1 MNDNDGTVNAGTETG
16 AGSAAGTAANARL
29 IERFYTAFGRRD
41 VDAMLGCY
49 HPQVVFS
56 DPVFGTLAA
65 ADTAAMWR
73 MLNGRARDLR
83 VEFRDVKAN
92 EHRGRAHWEAW
103 YTFAATGRT
112 VHNRIDAEFHFADSL
127 IVRHVDRFSL
137 WRWAAMALGAKGALL
152 GWVPSVR
159 GAIRAQAAKGL
170 AAFCAGRA

>member
-1 MNDNDGTVNAGTETG
+1 MSTRSGTRGDA
-16 AGSAAGTAANARL
+16 AANYAL
-29 IERFYTAFGRRD
+29 IKRFYDAFGRRD

-65 ADTAAMWR
+65 AETRAMWR
-73 MLNGRARDLR
+73 MLSGRARDLR
-83 VEFRDVKAN
+83 VQFRDVEAG
-92 EHRGRAHWEAW
+92 ERSGRAHWEAW
-103 YTFAATGRT
+103 YTFAATGRA
-112 VHNRIDAEFHFADSL
+112 VHNRIDAEFQFADAL

-137 WRWAAMALGAKGALL
+137 WRWAAMALGAKGAML

-170 AAFCAGRA
+170 AAYRASAP

>member
-1 MNDNDGTVNAGTETG
+1 MNDNGGTINAGTVTG
-16 AGSAAGTAANARL
+16 TGSAASSAANARL
-29 IERFYTAFGRRD
+29 IECFYTAFGHRD

-65 ADTAAMWR
+65 AETAAMWR

-83 VEFRDVKAN
+83 VEYRDIKAN

-112 VHNRIDAEFHFADSL
+112 VHNRIDAEFQFADAL

-170 AAFCAGRA
+170 AAFRGGRV

>member
-1 MNDNDGTVNAGTETG
+1 MTG
-16 AGSAAGTAANARL
+16 GGGAVKKASTAAAGPAADAANARL
-29 IERFYTAFGRRD
+29 IEQFYGAFGRRD
-41 VDAMLGCY
+41 VDAMLACY

-65 ADTAAMWR
+65 AEAGAMWR

-83 VEFRDVKAN
+83 VEFRDVRATERN
-92 EHRGRAHWEAW
+92 GRAHWEAW
-103 YTFAATGRT
+103 YTFAATGRA
-112 VHNRIDAEFHFADSL
+112 VHNRIDAEFHFADAL
-127 IVRHVDRFSL
+127 IVRHIDRFSL

-170 AAFCAGRA
+170 AAFRASHA

>member
-1 MNDNDGTVNAGTETG
+1 MTARARAAKKAAT
-16 AGSAAGTAANARL
+16 AAGPSANAANAGL
-29 IERFYTAFGRRD
+29 IERFYGAFGRRD
-41 VDAMLGCY
+41 VDAMLACY

-65 ADTAAMWR
+65 AEAGAMWR

-83 VEFRDVKAN
+83 VEFRDVSASERN
-92 EHRGRAHWEAW
+92 GRAHWEAW
-103 YTFAATGRT
+103 YTFAATGRA
-112 VHNRIDAEFHFADSL
+112 VHNRIDAEFHFADAL
-127 IVRHVDRFSL
+127 IVRHIDRFSL

-170 AAFCAGRA
+170 AASRASRP

>member
-1 MNDNDGTVNAGTETG
+1 MSDNGRTMNGGTLTG
-16 AGSAAGTAANARL
+16 AGSAASSAANARL

-41 VDAMLGCY
+41 VDAMLACY

-65 ADTAAMWR
+65 AETSAMWR

-83 VEFRDVKAN
+83 VEFRDVKAT
-92 EHRGRAHWEAW
+92 EHDGRAHWEAW
-103 YTFAATGRT
+103 YTFAATGRA
-112 VHNRIDAEFHFADSL
+112 VHNRIDAEFHFADAL

-137 WRWAAMALGAKGALL
+137 WRWAAMALGAKGAML

-170 AAFCAGRA
+170 AAFRATGP

>member
-1 MNDNDGTVNAGTETG
+1 MSDNGGTINAGTVTG
-16 AGSAAGTAANARL
+16 AGSAASSAANAGL

-65 ADTAAMWR
+65 AETAAMWR

-112 VHNRIDAEFHFADSL
+112 VHNRIEAEFHFADAL

-159 GAIRAQAAKGL
+159 GAIRAQAATGL
-170 AAFCAGRA
+170 AAFRAGRV

>member
-1 MNDNDGTVNAGTETG
+1 MSGGTAKGATMTG
-16 AGSAAGTAANARL
+16 AASAASSAANARL
-29 IERFYTAFGRRD
+29 IERFYSAFGRRD
-41 VDAMLGCY
+41 VDAMLKCY
-49 HPQVVFS
+49 HPNVVFS

-65 ADTAAMWR
+65 AETASMWR

-92 EHRGRAHWEAW
+92 EHNGRAHWEAW
-103 YTFAATGRT
+103 YTFVATGRA
-112 VHNRIDAEFHFADSL
+112 VHNRIDAEFHFADAL

-170 AAFCAGRA
+170 AAFRAAGA

>member
-1 MNDNDGTVNAGTETG
+1 MNDDGAMMKDATTTG
-16 AGSAAGTAANARL
+16 AGPAASSANAKL
-29 IERFYTAFGRRD
+29 IERFYGAFGRRD
-41 VDAMLGCY
+41 VDAMLACY

-65 ADTAAMWR
+65 AETGAMWR

-83 VEFRDVKAN
+83 VEFRDVRST
-92 EHRGRAHWEAW
+92 ERDGRAHWEAW
-103 YTFAATGRT
+103 YTFAATGRP
-112 VHNRIDAEFHFADSL
+112 VHNRIDAEFHFADGL
-127 IVRHVDRFSL
+127 IVRHIDRFSV

-170 AAFCAGRA
+170 AAYRATGT

>member
-1 MNDNDGTVNAGTETG
+1 MAEVSAPGEAPTPNAK
-16 AGSAAGTAANARL
+16 L
-29 IERFYTAFGRRD
+29 IERFYGAFSGRD
-41 VDAMLGCY
+41 VDAMLRCY

-65 ADTAAMWR
+65 AEASAMWR

-83 VEFRDVKAN
+83 VEFRDVGAN
-92 EHRGRAHWEAW
+92 DSSGRAHWEAW
-103 YTFAATGRT
+103 YTFAATGRA
-112 VHNRIDAEFHFADSL
+112 VHNRIDAEFQFADGL

-170 AAFCAGRA
+170 AAFPGAAPR

>member
-1 MNDNDGTVNAGTETG
+1 MNGEATG
-16 AGSAAGTAANARL
+16 VASTPNARL
-29 IERFYTAFGRRD
+29 IERFYGAFGRRD
-41 VDAMLGCY
+41 VDAMLSCY

-65 ADTAAMWR
+65 AETGAMWR

-83 VEFRDVKAN
+83 IECRDVRAN
-92 EHRGRAHWEAW
+92 ESNGRAHWEAW
-103 YTFAATGRT
+103 YTFAATGRP
-112 VHNRIDAEFHFADSL
+112 VHNRIDAEFQFADAL

-159 GAIRAQAAKGL
+159 GAIRAQAARGL
-170 AAFCAGRA
+170 AAFRASGA

>member
-1 MNDNDGTVNAGTETG
+1 MNSETTTSNA
-16 AGSAAGTAANARL
+16 SAASSAANARL

-41 VDAMLGCY
+41 VDAMLACY

-65 ADTAAMWR
+65 EETRAMWR
-73 MLNGRARDLR
+73 MLSGRARDLK
-83 VEFRDVKAN
+83 VEFRDVEAN
-92 EHRGRAHWEAW
+92 DRRGRAHWEAW
-103 YTFAATGRT
+103 YTFAATGRA
-112 VHNRIDAEFHFADSL
+112 VHNRIDAEFHFADAL

-137 WRWAAMALGAKGALL
+137 WRWAAMALGAKGAML

-170 AAFCAGRA
+170 AAFRATGP

>member
-1 MNDNDGTVNAGTETG
+1 MSGGTAKGGTMNG
-16 AGSAAGTAANARL
+16 AGSAASSAANARL
-29 IERFYTAFGRRD
+29 IERFYSAFGRRD
-41 VDAMLGCY
+41 VDAMLSCY

-65 ADTAAMWR
+65 AEAGAMWR

-83 VEFRDVKAN
+83 VAFRDVRTN
-92 EHRGRAHWEAW
+92 EGTGRAHWEAW
-103 YTFAATGRT
+103 YTFAATGRR
-112 VHNRIDAEFHFADSL
+112 VHNRINAEFQFADDL

-170 AAFCAGRA
+170 AAFRATGA

>member
-1 MNDNDGTVNAGTETG
+1 MNDNGRTMNGGTLTG
-16 AGSAAGTAANARL
+16 ASSVASSETNARL
-29 IERFYTAFGRRD
+29 VERFYSAFGRRD
-41 VDAMLGCY
+41 VDAMLACY

-65 ADTAAMWR
+65 ADTGAMWR

-92 EHRGRAHWEAW
+92 AHDGRAHWEAW
-103 YTFAATGRT
+103 YTFAATGRA
-112 VHNRIDAEFHFADSL
+112 VHNRIDAEFHFADAL

-170 AAFCAGRA
+170 AAFRAGRA

>member
-1 MNDNDGTVNAGTETG
+1 M
-16 AGSAAGTAANARL
+16 ARS
-29 IERFYTAFGRRD
+29 RRRD

-65 ADTAAMWR
+65 AEAGAMWR

-83 VEFRDVKAN
+83 VEFRDVRAS
-92 EHRGRAHWEAW
+92 EGSGRAHWEAW
-103 YTFAATGRT
+103 YTFAATGRR
-112 VHNRIDAEFHFADSL
+112 VHNRIDAEFQFADASDRAPRRSL
-127 IVRHVDRFSL
+127 QP

-170 AAFCAGRA
+170 AAFRATGA